1 MTFKMTL
8 KKKKTQKITNV
19 GKHGE
24 KNGTLVHCCTM
35 CVCYK
40 NNMVVPQKL
49 HIELPYDLKILF
61 LGMDPKELQV
71 GT

>member
-1 MTFKMTL
+1 
-8 KKKKTQKITNV
+8 
-19 GKHGE
+19 
-24 KNGTLVHCCTM
+24 M